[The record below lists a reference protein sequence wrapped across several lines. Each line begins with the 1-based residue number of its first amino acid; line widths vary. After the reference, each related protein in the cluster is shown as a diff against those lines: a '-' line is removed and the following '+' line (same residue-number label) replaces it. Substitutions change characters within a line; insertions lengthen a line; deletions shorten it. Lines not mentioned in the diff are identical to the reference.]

1 MLISWLICLLVWLL
15 ICLLICL
22 HIHIWA
28 PSYCLMYPA
37 ALHIFVSAAWLMVC
51 CQYDSPQL
59 WVPEPGGHCCQSGC
73 CGGAHVSSSQSPKSS
88 SCRHGFWCR
97 DGVREEYYWG
107 YYHTRSFQRLHI
119 FITGI
124 AWSAAAHPA
133 LLFCLI
139 LIRDGNPCV
148 VPLVPQHLGSAPHSI
163 LGLWLERTGLNERSQ
178 NKAAYVWKLGAVSTL
193 RFEC

>member
-1 MLISWLICLLVWLL
+1 MSLTNVDKLVDLFACLIAYLFAYSYLSTFILPNVSCRPPYICQCRMIDGLLPVWF
-15 ICLLICL
+15 
-22 HIHIWA
+22 
-28 PSYCLMYPA
+28 PA
-37 ALHIFVSAAWLMVC
+37 ALGPRTGWALLPEWL
-51 CQYDSPQL
+51 L
-59 WVPEPGGHCCQSGC
+59 W
-73 CGGAHVSSSQSPKSS
+73 GAHVSSSQSPKSS

-163 LGLWLERTGLNERSQ
+163 LGLWLERPGLNERSQ

>member
-1 MLISWLICLLVWLL
+1 MLINWLICLLVWLH
-15 ICLLICL
+15 ICL

-59 WVPEPGGHCCQSGC
+59 VPEPGGHCCQSGC

-119 FITGI
+119 FVISVDHRHRLVSCRTSGALVLFNPNPWWQSLCGPI
-124 AWSAAAHPA
+124 GPTTPRISPA
-133 LLFCLI
+133 FNI
-139 LIRDGNPCV
+139 RSLIR
-148 VPLVPQHLGSAPHSI
+148 
-163 LGLWLERTGLNERSQ
+163 
-178 NKAAYVWKLGAVSTL
+178 AARA
-193 RFEC
+193 